1 MITARPR
8 SFGAAI
14 GALALSMITAA
25 PLGAT
30 PAEPGPAG
38 EVVVPA
44 GLSDWPF
51 WSAADACW
59 MGNNTA
65 EAVNGKFV
73 STQAADFASFT
84 SGDGP
89 FSTCAP
95 AADLALCSGET
106 VNPGTRKTGWSRTYG
121 SGDSARYR
129 VTAGSGTRTSHGWRV
144 THVSGECV
152 HTAQLPDPSPIPR
165 PTPDRPVAG
174 PPPAPAPQP
183 PVPTPQP
190 PAPPQTGP
198 VPPPV
203 IPDLPPMIP
212 DPPARHC
219 SSGPNGHST
228 RVLDWFDDQEPYISI
243 DVVAYCRVNG
253 SYVDVPNGT
262 CAGAVPGYTGWRRNR
277 SGHKDV
283 YVCTGVRTGE
293 EDR

>member
-1 MITARPR
+1 MMTTRPR
-8 SFGAAI
+8 GFDAAI

-30 PAEPGPAG
+30 PAEPGPGG

-73 STQAADFASFT
+73 STQAADFSSFT

-121 SGDSARYR
+121 SGDSARYL

-144 THVSGECV
+144 AHVSGECV
-152 HTAQLPDPSPIPR
+152 RTAQGPGSSANPR
-165 PTPDRPVAG
+165 PTPERPVAD
-174 PPPAPAPQP
+174 PPPGTTRRP
-183 PVPTPQP
+183 PVPVANPQP
-190 PAPPQTGP
+190 PAPPQTAP

-203 IPDLPPMIP
+203 VPA
-212 DPPARHC
+212 PPARHC

-262 CAGAVPGYTGWRRNR
+262 CAGAVPGYTGWSRDR
-277 SGHKDV
+277 SGNGDV
-283 YVCTGVRTGE
+283 YVCTGVRTGDG
-293 EDR
+293 DR

>member
-1 MITARPR
+1 MMTTRTR
-8 SFGAAI
+8 GFGAAI

-30 PAEPGPAG
+30 PAEPGPGG

-44 GLSDWPF
+44 GRSDWPF

-65 EAVNGKFV
+65 EPVNGKFV

-95 AADLALCSGET
+95 AADLVLCSGET

-129 VTAGSGTRTSHGWRV
+129 VTAGSGTRSSHGWRV
-144 THVSGECV
+144 SHVSGECV
-152 HTAQLPDPSPIPR
+152 ST
-165 PTPDRPVAG
+165 TPGRPVTE
-174 PPPAPAPQP
+174 PPPS
-183 PVPTPQP
+183 
-190 PAPPQTGP
+190 
-198 VPPPV
+198 
-203 IPDLPPMIP
+203 
-212 DPPARHC
+212 PPARHC
-219 SSGPNGHST
+219 NSGPNGHST
-228 RVLDWFDDQEPYISI
+228 RVLDWFDDQEPYILI

-253 SYVDVPNGT
+253 SYVDVSYRT
-262 CAGAVPGYTGWRRNR
+262 CSGAVSGYAGWRRVR
-277 SGHKDV
+277 SSHNDV
-283 YVCTGVRTGE
+283 YVCTGVRTGGG
-293 EDR
+293 DR